1 MANKIKNSKEINND
15 KDGNYIININETK
28 LTNKVMK
35 QNECLKKNINELL
48 KDYNK
53 VRIYFRENNLVS
65 QETDAKQKI
74 ALLEKMK
81 NDMNIGQ
88 PVDIKNLP
96 NKISP
101 EYIYGC
107 SVEQRND
114 IFNQIINGLK
124 KKREQYKTQ
133 NIKNLKDLNYFD
145 LIVKNLFWSIVV
157 IAAVAGIYYIVS
169 MIMKK
174 NANYFRLASITA
186 VAFVP
191 VYAAGF
197 VSIIVAY
204 IYAPLSAFL
213 VFAACLYSFLIFI
226 HAIDNEVEFKDAD
239 FKVFFHT
246 ICLTVVFIVAYYV
259 LSNSIGSMTSL
270 NSLLK

>member
-1 MANKIKNSKEINND
+1 MEKDVKSVGKFDLMATIMNCLTFILAVALKPINALKSKIKEYSDFKSAGILVLFVALARM
-15 KDGNYIININETK
+15 IINLLGTMIATIFVKKTNFFSGETK
-28 LTNKVMK
+28 L
-35 QNECLKKNINELL
+35 E
-48 KDYNK
+48 
-53 VRIYFRENNLVS
+53 VS
-65 QETDAKQKI
+65 FE
-74 ALLEKMK
+74 
-81 NDMNIGQ
+81 
-88 PVDIKNLP
+88 
-96 NKISP
+96 
-101 EYIYGC
+101 
-107 SVEQRND
+107 
-114 IFNQIINGLK
+114 
-124 KKREQYKTQ
+124 
-133 NIKNLKDLNYFD
+133 NLKDLNYFD

-246 ICLTVVFIVAYYV
+246 ICITVVFIVAYYV